1 MNSIGNDTGSRS
13 VQNDQE
19 GVVLDPIYIQTSYGE
34 NYELNWPI
42 WHRLPHRERK
52 EIANQH
58 GFKTI
63 GEFEES
69 VILTQTLRQVDDDN
83 LYGDDATARTFPNN
97 TDFTAINDLERQAV
111 ALHISS
117 PHIQKSNEND
127 EESVSSYTEEEEA
140 LIDSPSSYNPNQP
153 LSETNDGH
161 SRDISEGGLMMLL
174 PDELIIHHIMIFLS
188 TEYYALCSLVS
199 HQWKNFTRSELA
211 YKEICTRCYMN
222 QSKRKTLHVARF
234 GGSYRNMLERRWRV
248 KVGCGLYVLK
258 CTKIK
263 QIQRDMWTEIP
274 VGAVL
279 ESTYYRYLY
288 FYEDGRVLYSL
299 TSKAPHE
306 VIPIF
311 KKIYAT
317 GDAGHSGIFGTY
329 EIQKDNVVVNVKH
342 PWHHVRFHLKVLDKG
357 DFGPG
362 LFWELKLE
370 RHLSSAK
377 NDFDEYWSRDLVEYN
392 VPTEHFRFL
401 RNWQL

>member
-1 MNSIGNDTGSRS
+1 MNPSETELGSTS
-13 VQNDQE
+13 AQNDPEE
-19 GVVLDPIYIQTSYGE
+19 GVVLDPIYIRTSYGE

-58 GFKTI
+58 GFKSI

-69 VILTQTLRQVDDDN
+69 VILTQTLRQVDENDDH
-83 LYGDDATARTFPNN
+83 LYGDGVTARN
-97 TDFTAINDLERQAV
+97 TTAIHDLEKRTTES
-111 ALHISS
+111 LYISS
-117 PHIQKSNEND
+117 QRSQ
-127 EESVSSYTEEEEA
+127 ESKGKDDDSIISSMEEEEI
-140 LIDSPSSYNPNQP
+140 LGLSSTSYHPNQQ
-153 LSETNDGH
+153 LSDTNEDHHG
-161 SRDISEGGLMMLL
+161 DISEGGFIMTL

-199 HQWKNFTRSELA
+199 PHWKKFTRSELA
-211 YKEICTRCYMN
+211 YKEVCKRCYLN
-222 QSKRKTLHVARF
+222 QSKRKTLHVSRF
-234 GGSYRNMLERRWRV
+234 GGSYRTMLEKRWRV

-306 VIPIF
+306 MVPIF
-311 KKIYAT
+311 KKIYFT
-317 GDAGHSGIFGTY
+317 GDAGHSGIFGSY

-342 PWHHVRFHLKVLDKG
+342 PWHHVRFHLKVLDQG
-357 DFGPG
+357 AFGPG

-392 VPTEHFRFL
+392 VPVEHFRFI